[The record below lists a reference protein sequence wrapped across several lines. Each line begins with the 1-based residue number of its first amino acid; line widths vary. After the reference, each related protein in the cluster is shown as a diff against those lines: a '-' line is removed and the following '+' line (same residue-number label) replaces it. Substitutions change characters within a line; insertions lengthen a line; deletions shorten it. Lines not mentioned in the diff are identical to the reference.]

1 LFEDKAVARTI
12 SDLMLDMGR
21 KLNTSLAQVQENC
34 SAPEF
39 ERYRKIVGQVMGEML
54 VEVMSRIYSKHPEL
68 DLGELE

>member
-21 KLNTSLAQVQENC
+21 KLNVSLAQVQENC

-54 VEVMSRIYSKHPEL
+54 IEVRNPIHSRHPEL
-68 DLGELE
+68 RPDELK